1 MSSSTPMAP
10 PTLSQAPYTQ
20 QPHTSSQHTLTH
32 QHTLPYTQDT
42 MVHTQERTTILAP
55 DSLDQSQPQK
65 KSSTKTSTDSSV
77 QKVNETIMSVKSSF
91 DKSGSLEKRQ
101 LRVKTEE
108 ATVQSIQSEVKK
120 GPVPYRT
127 DVKSSENS
135 VKSIATSSVIDTAS
149 VKGKEI
155 DILFGEEMDEDCSA
169 GPPAGVHQG
178 DEEAE
183 KERDVSDGSQLSRQK
198 ARMKL
203 KKSPRQTTHHSQQTQ
218 PAIKKPPHYHE
229 ASATRT
235 ADIDGDRGK
244 NGDCVFTEPALT
256 LPGPPRQNNSSGSND
271 KKIVPT
277 CEIPQ
282 DSKQQNK
289 NLNNCSTQNSSKV
302 PDDTASVPKP
312 SPKTPSSLS
321 SITSPTQ
328 LEGSIIVPCS
338 LTPQTQN
345 NKAKKPPNPLP
356 DSQTLAFAFQSR
368 RKKRTHQQ
376 TCDKELG
383 AVEGENQ
390 SKKMKKGCEVLSGGE
405 RVRGKGERNVVME
418 LEMKKQDAVEV
429 KEAEQVTEPE
439 QKGKGK
445 NNTHNNTNTG
455 SFCEINNK
463 PSNTGKQNDPNRDSE
478 CKRMKTLPSIM
489 TGLPLLECHE
499 DSEVKCKQSNQPPQP
514 PSTDLNTERKTV
526 KSKKV
531 PSDVMVK
538 KSKEKPNSNK
548 STGQCLSQRTSPTP
562 CTQQTAPPPTP
573 DPALFLSTRKKRRKS
588 PRDDSMAAPT
598 TPDRPTSRPVSP
610 YTQHTSTTQVYTYIH
625 VLSSHTHTHTYTHT
639 LITACTDYHSEN
651 WCVSDYS
658 IHLTSDRRK
667 KNKSQ

>member
-127 DVKSSENS
+127 DVKSSENP
-135 VKSIATSSVIDTAS
+135 VKSIATSGIVDTAS

-183 KERDVSDGSQLSRQK
+183 KERVVSDGSQLSRQK

-203 KKSPRQTTHHSQQTQ
+203 KKSPRQTTHHLQQTQ
-218 PAIKKPPHYHE
+218 SAIKKPPTYHK

-235 ADIDGDRGK
+235 ADFIDGDPGK
-244 NGDCVFTEPALT
+244 NGDCVFTET

-282 DSKQQNK
+282 DSKQQQNK
-289 NLNNCSTQNSSKV
+289 DLNNQVYCNTQNSSKV

-328 LEGSIIVPCS
+328 LEGSVIVPCS

-345 NKAKKPPNPLP
+345 NKAKKPNPLP
-356 DSQTLAFAFQSR
+356 DSQTMAFAFQSR

-383 AVEGENQ
+383 TVEGENQ
-390 SKKMKKGCEVLSGGE
+390 SKKMKKGCEVVSGGE
-405 RVRGKGERNVVME
+405 GVRGEGERNVVME
-418 LEMKKQDAVEV
+418 LEMKKQDAVKV

-439 QKGKGK
+439 QKGEGK
-445 NNTHNNTNTG
+445 NNTHNNTNNG

-489 TGLPLLECHE
+489 TGLPLLETHE
-499 DSEVKCKQSNQPPQP
+499 DSEVKCKLPNQPPQP
-514 PSTDLNTERKTV
+514 PNTDLNTERKTV

-531 PSDVMVK
+531 PSDVELK
-538 KSKEKPNSNK
+538 NLKEKPNSNK

-573 DPALFLSTRKKRRKS
+573 DPTLFLSTRKKRRKN

-610 YTQHTSTTQVYTYIH
+610 YTQHISTTQVYTYIH
-625 VLSSHTHTHTYTHT
+625 VLYSVHVGSHTHTHTHTHT
-639 LITACTDYHSEN
+639 H
-651 WCVSDYS
+651 
-658 IHLTSDRRK
+658 
-667 KNKSQ
+667 